1 MRKNY
6 LSRCLFKLSFLFFLL
21 SCHKDSS
28 SPPNNNELKATLF
41 FSNGTTI
48 DFNVTGS
55 KALLGCGVGSGTYV
69 QGINGSNEGL
79 LITISINTLMCV
91 SNAGTYSG
99 DGFACQYRS
108 NVVSGPI
115 YTNNKNGVNNGRITF
130 ATINASYMEGHFNAV
145 CYRNAD
151 SVVVNGTFK
160 GDHLN

>member
-1 MRKNY
+1 MSKNY
-6 LSRCLFKLSFLFFLL
+6 LAWCLVKLSLFFLLL

-28 SPPNNNELKATLF
+28 SPPNNNEVKATLF

-48 DFNVTGS
+48 DFSVTGN

-69 QGINGSNEGL
+69 QGINNANEGL

-91 SNAGTYSG
+91 SVAGTYSG
-99 DGFACQYRS
+99 DGFGCQYRR
-108 NVVSGPI
+108 NVTFGPI

-130 ATINASYMEGHFNAV
+130 ATINGSYMEGHFSAV
-145 CYRNAD
+145 CYTNAD

-160 GDHLN
+160 GDHIN